1 MVIVPSTITF
11 KASFPDIQS
20 AIKRGRDGMRIQL
33 DIPESEMA
41 SAVLLLGLMNKVLE
55 VTVKE
60 AARTTPK
67 LVKSKDFTVKGN
79 GDNQK
84 RSQPRS

>member
-1 MVIVPSTITF
+1 MSEPKPIEF

-41 SAVLLLGLMNKVLE
+41 SAVLLLGLMDKVLK
-55 VTVKE
+55 VTVIE
-60 AARTTPK
+60 AARETPK
-67 LVKSKDFTVKGN
+67 LVEVKSKDVTAKRVKN
-79 GDNQK
+79 A
-84 RSQPRS
+84 